1 MSSPKVWVIEPVG
14 GHRGMHYYDFA
25 LCDELRRAGVDV
37 TLLTCDE
44 TAACNAPAG
53 LAVRYPFQ
61 RIFGADPA
69 PLRAYRYWRALSRIA
84 AGAVREGVHI
94 AHVHYFLLGPADLIF
109 LRRLRHQGVKIVI
122 TAHDV
127 IPFNARFHTRAL
139 FQQLYG
145 LADALIVHAE
155 QNRRELL
162 AQFHLDPARVVVIPH
177 GHYLPYTGETL
188 PSRAEAR
195 AKLDLDPERP
205 VLLFFGQIKRV
216 KGLDTLLRALP
227 AVIAV
232 HPETLLLIAGQV
244 WKDDWGRYQALI
256 EELGLADHVRAR
268 IAYIPDEEVAA
279 YYRAADV
286 VVLPYRR
293 IYQSGVLLMAWSYA
307 RPVVASNVGG
317 LAEVVRDGETGLLV
331 PPDDPAAL
339 AGALNELLADRAWGE
354 AMGVAGRRLVEQE
367 FAWDKIAARTAELY
381 RKLEGWKP
389 GARTSS
395 NELRASSIER

>member
-1 MSSPKVWVIEPVG
+1 MSSPKVWMIEPVG

-44 TAACNAPAG
+44 TAGCNAPAG

-84 AGAVREGVHI
+84 SGAAREGVQI
-94 AHVHYFLLGPADLIF
+94 AHVHYFLLAPADYIF
-109 LRRLRHQGVKIVI
+109 LRRLRRQGIKIVV

-139 FQQLYG
+139 FQRLYG

-162 AQFHLDPARVVVIPH
+162 AQFRLERARVVVIPH
-177 GHYLPYTGETL
+177 GHYLPYTGDAL
-188 PSRAEAR
+188 LSRAEAR
-195 AKLDLDPERP
+195 ARLGLDPERP

-227 AVIAV
+227 AIITA
-232 HPETLLLIAGQV
+232 HPRALLLIAGQV
-244 WKDDWGRYQALI
+244 WKDDWSRYQALI
-256 EELGLADHVRAR
+256 DELGIADHVRAR
-268 IAYIPDEEVAA
+268 IAHIPDGEVAA

-307 RPVVASNVGG
+307 QPVVASSVGG

-331 PPDDPAAL
+331 EPDDPATL
-339 AGALNELLADRAWGE
+339 ADALNEVLGNRAWGE
-354 AMGVAGRRLVEQE
+354 AMGAAGRRLVARE
-367 FAWDKIAARTAELY
+367 FAWDKIAARTAGLY
-381 RKLEGWKP
+381 RKL
-389 GARTSS
+389 GAG
-395 NELRASSIER
+395 A